1 MEQFIW
7 VEKYRPK
14 TVDECILT
22 DELAKTFN
30 SFVSKGIPNLILC
43 GGPGVGKTTV
53 AKAMLEQCG
62 SDYIMIN
69 GSMRGNIDTLR
80 TDIQSYASTTSLDGS
95 RKYIILDE
103 ADYLN
108 PQSTQPALR
117 GFIEEFHNNCGF
129 IMTCNYV
136 ERLLEP
142 LRSRCSV
149 VNFSMQAKEKP
160 ELAKQFFKRVIDILS
175 QENVK
180 YDKNVLQQLII
191 ENMPDWRK
199 VLNDLQRY
207 SSAGVID
214 TGILIGSDPHN
225 LASLYDYCEKKNFSK
240 IRQWVSSALSI
251 SDSVNILSAIEK
263 EFSQRLNPK
272 YVPNLIVT
280 LAEYQFKT
288 SFVANQEINLTAFLV
303 EVMSNCFDP

>member
-1 MEQFIW
+1 MNDFIW

-14 TVDECILT
+14 TVNDCILT
-22 DELAKTFN
+22 KELTKTFN

-53 AKAMLEQCG
+53 AKAMLEESGC
-62 SDYIMIN
+62 DYIMIN

-80 TDIQSYASTTSLDGS
+80 TDIQSYASTTSFDGT

-117 GFIEEFHNNCGF
+117 GFIEEFHKNCGF

-149 VNFSMQAKEKP
+149 VNFSVQAKEKP
-160 ELAKQFFKRVIDILS
+160 DLAMGFYKRVVDILS
-175 QENVK
+175 KEDVK
-180 YDKNVLQQLII
+180 YDANVLKKLII

-225 LASLYDYCEKKNFSK
+225 LSSLYESMEKKDYAK
-240 IRQWVSSALSI
+240 IRQWASSALSI
-251 SDSVNILSAIEK
+251 SNIVNIFSAIEK
-263 EFSQRLNPK
+263 DFSERLNNK
-272 YVPNLIVT
+272 YVPNLIVS
-280 LAEYQFKT
+280 LAEYQYKAA
-288 SFVANQEINLTAFLV
+288 FVANQEINLTAFLI
-303 EVMSNCFDP
+303 ETTHSCFDP

>member
-225 LASLYDYCEKKNFSK
+225 LASLYEYCEKKNFSK

>member
-1 MEQFIW
+1 MNDFIW

-14 TVDECILT
+14 TVNDCILT
-22 DELAKTFN
+22 KELTKTFN

-53 AKAMLEQCG
+53 AKAMLEESGC
-62 SDYIMIN
+62 DYIMIN

-80 TDIQSYASTTSLDGS
+80 TDIQSYASTTSFDGT

-117 GFIEEFHNNCGF
+117 GFIEEFHKNCGF

-149 VNFSMQAKEKP
+149 VNFSVQAKEKP
-160 ELAKQFFKRVIDILS
+160 DLAMGFYKRVVDILLK
-175 QENVK
+175 EDVK
-180 YDKNVLQQLII
+180 YDANVLKKLII

-225 LASLYDYCEKKNFSK
+225 LSSLYESMEKKDYAK
-240 IRQWVSSALSI
+240 IRQWASSALSI
-251 SDSVNILSAIEK
+251 SNIVNIFSAIEK
-263 EFSQRLNPK
+263 DFSERLNNK
-272 YVPNLIVT
+272 YVPNLIVS
-280 LAEYQFKT
+280 LAEYQYKAA
-288 SFVANQEINLTAFLV
+288 FVANQEINLTAFLI
-303 EVMSNCFDP
+303 ETTHSCFDP

>member
-1 MEQFIW
+1 MVKQ
-7 VEKYRPK
+7 
-14 TVDECILT
+14 L
-22 DELAKTFN
+22 LQ
-30 SFVSKGIPNLILC
+30 
-43 GGPGVGKTTV
+43 
-53 AKAMLEQCG
+53 KAMLEQCG

-149 VNFSMQAKEKP
+149 VNFSMQAKENQNLQNNSSR
-160 ELAKQFFKRVIDILS
+160 ELLIFFH
-175 QENVK
+175 
-180 YDKNVLQQLII
+180 
-191 ENMPDWRK
+191 RK
-199 VLNDLQRY
+199 
-207 SSAGVID
+207 
-214 TGILIGSDPHN
+214 
-225 LASLYDYCEKKNFSK
+225 
-240 IRQWVSSALSI
+240 
-251 SDSVNILSAIEK
+251 
-263 EFSQRLNPK
+263 
-272 YVPNLIVT
+272 
-280 LAEYQFKT
+280 
-288 SFVANQEINLTAFLV
+288 
-303 EVMSNCFDP
+303 M

>member
-103 ADYLN
+103 ADYLK